1 MPLPMVAIVGRPN
14 VGKSSLLN
22 MLAGRRIS
30 IVDPTAG
37 VTRDRI
43 QTVVEHE
50 GVYFELVDTGGYG
63 IVDRDDLGD
72 HVERQIRYAVSEAAL
87 ILFVVDAREGLT
99 ALDQAVAE
107 WLRTSNK
114 PTILLAN
121 KADAPNTLIDV
132 GDFHRLGV
140 GDLML
145 VSALHRRGEDELK
158 ERIVEHIRPLA
169 EGQAPEDP
177 VMKIALV
184 GRRNVGKSTFINA
197 LAGQERVIV
206 SEIPGT
212 TRDAVDVRFERDG
225 RTYLAIDTAGVR
237 KKNKLADDIEYYG
250 FHRAEL
256 SIRRAD
262 VILFLIDAT
271 SEVGQVDKRLAGYIA
286 EQYKPC
292 ILVVN
297 KWDLAKG
304 RATSDDYGEYLLKTL
319 PGLDYAPVAFTTAN
333 QGRNVQAVIDLAS
346 SLFKQSRTRVT
357 TAELNAAIE
366 TATSENVPK
375 PKHGVGKLKIYY
387 GTQVAVEPP
396 TIVLF
401 VNDPTRVSQTYE
413 RFLTR
418 RLHELLPYPEVPIRI
433 MYRGRRV
440 GEPTADRP
448 GQGKARPESSPRK
461 RKPAQPRRASQSTK
475 TGKKEARRR

>member
-237 KKNKLADDIEYYG
+237 KKN
-250 FHRAEL
+250 
-256 SIRRAD
+256 
-262 VILFLIDAT
+262 
-271 SEVGQVDKRLAGYIA
+271 
-286 EQYKPC
+286 
-292 ILVVN
+292 
-297 KWDLAKG
+297 
-304 RATSDDYGEYLLKTL
+304 
-319 PGLDYAPVAFTTAN
+319 
-333 QGRNVQAVIDLAS
+333 
-346 SLFKQSRTRVT
+346 
-357 TAELNAAIE
+357 
-366 TATSENVPK
+366 
-375 PKHGVGKLKIYY
+375 
-387 GTQVAVEPP
+387 
-396 TIVLF
+396 
-401 VNDPTRVSQTYE
+401 
-413 RFLTR
+413 
-418 RLHELLPYPEVPIRI
+418 
-433 MYRGRRV
+433 
-440 GEPTADRP
+440 
-448 GQGKARPESSPRK
+448 
-461 RKPAQPRRASQSTK
+461 
-475 TGKKEARRR
+475 